1 MLCTMTSH
9 PSPETARGPA
19 TGPAPDATLGT
30 RLAASVAAGF
40 DEQMELTRALMRFP
54 SQRGAEHA
62 VQDFV
67 FRQMRQRGLVVDRFG
82 MDEAA
87 ISRHPG
93 GAPFG
98 PAHSKAPILVGI
110 HRPRRETG
118 RSLILQ
124 GHVDVVPEGPHDM
137 WTSPPYEPTVSGDW
151 LIGRGGAD
159 MKAGHAANFAC
170 LDALRRI
177 GLQPAAT
184 LYLQSVVEEESTG
197 NGALMTHLRGY
208 RADAVLIPEPE
219 DEKLVRANVG
229 VLWFE
234 IEVRGQP
241 AHVRDMGQGANAI
254 DAAYR
259 VITDLR
265 RLEAEMNLRKE
276 GRAHFENEAHPINL
290 NIGKIEGGDWG
301 SSVPCWC
308 KVQCRLAIYPGVSAM
323 EAARE
328 VEGWIAAFARQDRY
342 LANNPP
348 EVTFNGFFAEGY
360 VLEPGS
366 EAEAVLGRAHKAA
379 TGNDLQSFMTAG
391 YLDAR
396 VHALYDKVP
405 ALCYGPISRN
415 IHAFDEAVSIASLRR
430 ITTAM
435 ALFVAEWCGVE
446 PLADPSIAAPV

>member
-1 MLCTMTSH
+1 MSLT
-9 PSPETARGPA
+9 PELIQKIT
-19 TGPAPDATLGT
+19 
-30 RLAASVAAGF
+30 ASVDEGF
-40 DEQMELTRALMRFP
+40 AEQLELTKALMRFP
-54 SQRGAEHA
+54 SLRGQEHA
-62 VQDFV
+62 CQDFV
-67 FRQMRQRGLVVDRFG
+67 FREMKRRGFLMERFA
-82 MDEAA
+82 MDPDA

-93 GAPFG
+93 AGAVSPE
-98 PAHSKAPILVGI
+98 HSEAPIVVGI
-110 HRPRRETG
+110 HRPKAETG

-124 GHVDVVPEGPHDM
+124 GHVDVVPTGPADM
-137 WTSPPYEPTVSGDW
+137 WTYPPFEPTIAGDW
-151 LIGRGGAD
+151 LYGRGGAD

-184 LYLQSVVEEESTG
+184 VYLQSVVEEESTG
-197 NGALMTHLRGY
+197 NGALMAHLRGY
-208 RADAVLIPEPE
+208 RSDAALIPEPE

-234 IEVRGQP
+234 IDVRGEP
-241 AHVRDMGQGANAI
+241 AHVRDMGSGANAI

-265 RLEAEMNLRKE
+265 RLEEAMNAEKA
-276 GRAHFENEAHPINL
+276 GRAHFDDQAHPINL

-308 KVQCRLAIYPGVSAM
+308 KVQCRIAIFPGISADA
-323 EAARE
+323 AARRIE
-328 VEGWIAAFARQDRY
+328 DHVRAFSRGDRY

-348 EVTFNGFFAEGY
+348 KVTFNGFRSEGY
-360 VLEPGS
+360 ILEHGS
-366 EAEAVLGRAHKAA
+366 EAEAALGRAHEAA
-379 TGNDLQSFMTAG
+379 TGRALETFMTAG

-396 VHALYDKVP
+396 VHALYDRIP
-405 ALCYGPISRN
+405 ALCYGPVSQN
-415 IHAFDEAVSIASLRR
+415 IHAFDERVSIASLQR

-446 PLADPSIAAPV
+446 PV